1 MKWTECYERIQM
13 LSPKSAKL
21 AARMLR
27 KDRLVPSSWAFSL
40 DLALTCRAKGSGPVT
55 EGDFEV
61 IAANQKAEMSQP
73 PETLDGD
80 QRRAWEFAAA
90 VRGFPVH
97 KPRVES
103 EREPMEARE
112 PALAQID
119 RSVATGRHRL
129 AAK

>member
-55 EGDFEV
+55 ERDFEV
-61 IAANQKAEMSQP
+61 IAANQKAELSQP
-73 PETLDGD
+73 PGALDGD
-80 QRRAWEFAAA
+80 QRRAWEFATS
-90 VRGFPVH
+90 VRGFSVN
-97 KPRVES
+97 KKRTQS
-103 EREPMEARE
+103 EHEPIEA
-112 PALAQID
+112 ALAQID
-119 RSVATGRHRL
+119 RSVATEEHHL